1 MNVSIQRILVPVD
14 GSEAAAHALD
24 FAVHIGRLASA
35 TLELV
40 SVLELAPSEVAAF
53 EARTGKT
60 IATLEDDLERE
71 VLAPIK
77 RYVADSGVKVETRV
91 LHGRVVDALLDS
103 IAWDDISLVVMGR
116 TGKGPLRTLL
126 EGSASRGMAARC
138 PVPLTIVGRPPSHAP
153 SAAGHHI
160 PGIEG
165 EDDG

>member
-1 MNVSIQRILVPVD
+1 MNVSIERILVPVD

-24 FAVHIGRLASA
+24 FAIHLGRLSSA

-40 SVLELAPSEVAAF
+40 TVLELAPSEVTAF

-60 IATLEDDLERE
+60 VAALERDLERE
-71 VLAPIK
+71 VLAPIQ
-77 RYVADSGVKVETRV
+77 RYVSESGVDVETRV

-116 TGKGPLRTLL
+116 TGKGPLRSLL

-153 SAAGHHI
+153 PAARHHI
-160 PGIEG
+160 RGI
-165 EDDG
+165 DGGHDG

>member
-1 MNVSIQRILVPVD
+1 M
-14 GSEAAAHALD
+14 
-24 FAVHIGRLASA
+24 
-35 TLELV
+35 
-40 SVLELAPSEVAAF
+40 
-53 EARTGKT
+53 
-60 IATLEDDLERE
+60 
-71 VLAPIK
+71 LAPIK